1 MYSDSVL
8 LESPSAR
15 SGLAHKVE
23 VLDKVKALAFSTGS
37 AQATTRDVAN
47 YFEVP
52 PKTVEKLAERHREE
66 LTHNGMTVLR
76 GSDLEEFV
84 TDKLSVTK
92 FEGPS
97 YPQRVRSLTV
107 FDRRAVLNV
116 AMLLRDSV
124 IAQRVRTYL
133 LNAEESAPTH
143 TVHPGVEAVQR
154 ATEELRQT
162 VRTLAAGYGSLDR
175 RVTRLETSGAELGAV
190 LQELGPVIG
199 RMSARVDRV
208 DHRLAETDRRT
219 KRTEQVVCAMS
230 QRLADMGEEMREMR
244 QDLRSVM
251 RAVDARPVPPQLLL
265 PRQTSPRPRDEK

>member
-1 MYSDSVL
+1 MYTDSVL
-8 LESPSAR
+8 LESRSAR

-23 VLDKVKALAFSTGS
+23 VLDKVKALAFSTGH

-52 PKTVEKLAERHREE
+52 PKTVEKLAERHRDE
-66 LTHNGMTVLR
+66 LIHNGMTVLR
-76 GSDLEEFV
+76 GSDLPKYE
-84 TDKLSVTK
+84 TDKLSVSSET
-92 FEGPS
+92 GSS
-97 YPQRVRSLTV
+97 YPQRRSGLTV

-133 LNAEESAPTH
+133 LNAEENARTDA
-143 TVHPGVEAVQR
+143 VHPGVEAVQR

-175 RVTRLETSGAELGAV
+175 RVTRLETAGAELGTA
-190 LQELGPVIG
+190 LRELGPVIG
-199 RMSARVDRV
+199 RMSARIERM
-208 DHRLAETDRRT
+208 DHRLVEADRRT
-219 KRTEQVVCAMS
+219 ERTEQVVCAMS

-244 QDLRSVM
+244 RDLRSVM
-251 RAVDARPVPPQLLL
+251 RAVDAKPVPPQLLL
-265 PRQTSPRPRDEK
+265 PRQASPRPHDET